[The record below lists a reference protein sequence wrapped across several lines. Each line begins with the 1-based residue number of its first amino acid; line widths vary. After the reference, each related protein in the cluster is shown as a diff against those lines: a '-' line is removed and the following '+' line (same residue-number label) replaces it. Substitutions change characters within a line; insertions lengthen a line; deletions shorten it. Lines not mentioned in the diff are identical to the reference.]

1 MLDDQ
6 GQNVDDPKP
15 EPKKVEEGQPS
26 IEEQQVPM
34 MPPDPSLLAQM
45 PAIDPELYTK
55 KENELY
61 DMKQKE
67 KVKQFL
73 TDIIND
79 IQSSS
84 MDEQDKKT
92 LLRYLTST
100 QSYATNE
107 DKAMQ
112 AYEAI
117 EFIIRQLNP
126 STFEST
132 LNIGQYHS
140 FTMKSSVSLGKL
152 IFLGYVGK
160 VNFTDCQ
167 ALYWSTYHFM
177 FLLYNRIILGNE
189 KRYILD
195 KMKAQSIS
203 LGGIKVQ

>member
-1 MLDDQ
+1 MAD
-6 GQNVDDPKP
+6 
-15 EPKKVEEGQPS
+15 
-26 IEEQQVPM
+26 EQITEDEMRRQQQEAERAAAEQAAMGSVI
-34 MPPDPSLLAQM
+34 PPDPSLLSQM
-45 PAIDPELYTK
+45 PAIDPDLYKKEEVPELYNVETK
-55 KENELY
+55 AR
-61 DMKQKE
+61 
-67 KVKQFL
+67 VKLFL
-73 TDIIND
+73 NNIIED
-79 IQSSS
+79 IQSST
-84 MDEQDKKT
+84 MDENDKRT

-126 STFEST
+126 STFESS
-132 LNIGQYHS
+132 LNIGQYHT
-140 FTMKSSVSLGKL
+140 FTMKSATSLGKL

-160 VNFTDCQ
+160 VNFTDSQ

-177 FLLYNRIILGNE
+177 FLLYNRIIFGGE

-203 LGGIKVQ
+203 LGGIKV